1 MIDPKEKK
9 LFEQYTSEF
18 QEIQSLIEDIYQLGT
33 LDKVYEIF
41 GGYVNRS
48 FGV

>member
-18 QEIQSLIEDIYQLGT
+18 QEYNRYQDIYQLGT
-33 LDKVYEIF
+33 L
-41 GGYVNRS
+41 GQS
-48 FGV
+48 L